1 MGDKILILE
10 MAPNRD
16 HRHPKLSS
24 KYKVEKRIKGRCH
37 ILESVTD
44 LQEIKEILAGIRGT
58 KIGAAS

>member
-1 MGDKILILE
+1 MLILE
-10 MAPNRD
+10 MAPN
-16 HRHPKLSS
+16 RHPKLSS